1 MASPR
6 QGRQSEYRVTST
18 VVDTDRAG
26 SRQNILPTPNNI
38 NDPTRHFPL
47 SPRPNLIIR
56 TNRPYDDFLPDCR
69 TGEYSRTAYVV
80 V

>member
-6 QGRQSEYRVTST
+6 QGRQSEYRLPPT

-26 SRQNILPTPNNI
+26 SRQNILPTPHHI
-38 NDPTRHFPL
+38 NDPTRHFAF
-47 SPRPNLIIR
+47 SPRSDQVLR
-56 TNRPYDDFLPDCR
+56 SNRAYDDILPHCW
-69 TGEYSRTAYVV
+69 TGEYSGTAYVV

>member
-6 QGRQSEYRVTST
+6 QGRQSEYRLPST
-18 VVDTDRAG
+18 VVNTDRAG
-26 SRQNILPTPNNI
+26 SRQNILPAPDNI

-47 SPRPNLIIR
+47 SPRSNLIIR
-56 TNRPYDDFLPDCR
+56 TNRPYDDILPHCR
-69 TGEYSRTAYVV
+69 IGEYSRTAYVV

>member
-6 QGRQSEYRVTST
+6 QGRQSQFRLPST

-26 SRQNILPTPNNI
+26 SRQNILPAPNDI
-38 NDPTRHFPL
+38 NDPTRHFSLP
-47 SPRPNLIIR
+47 PRSHLIIR
-56 TNRPYDDFLPDCR
+56 TNRPYDDILPDCR
-69 TGEYSRTAYVV
+69 IGEYSRTAYVV